1 MANVSPGTVS
11 RVLSGKPGVGDE
23 TRQRIQE
30 LIESLGYQPNV
41 SAQRLGS
48 RRSWAI
54 GLMLSHATSEVT
66 AQAIFPELI
75 GTLADGL
82 DAANYSLT
90 LFSKAGQPT
99 RRIMQAL
106 SQGKVDAVILPDV
119 RVGDEIISYLRSS
132 AFPFVVIGQ
141 RFTTPDI
148 SWVDTNHDTAI
159 EQLTTL
165 LIEKGHAKIA
175 FINGSEE
182 LSSSLLRSRGFQTA
196 MGNEGLAVSPK
207 WMRAGGF
214 SFQSGY
220 LNTHDLL
227 QLPASDRPT
236 AIVAA
241 SDLIAMG
248 CLKAASEL
256 NLRVPDDL
264 AITGF
269 DDIPVA
275 EHLHPSL
282 TTARHPI
289 HEMGMKA
296 TEFILNL
303 LNNDSSDGPDSYQ
316 IILPSEVI
324 VRESSG

>member
-1 MANVSPGTVS
+1 MPSNSQKITIHTIAKMANVSPGTVS

-99 RRIMQAL
+99 KRIMQAI

-119 RVGDEIISYLRSS
+119 RTGDEIISYLRTST
-132 AFPFVVIGQ
+132 FPFVVIGQ
-141 RFTTPDI
+141 RFTAPDI
-148 SWVDTNHDTAI
+148 SWVDTNHDNAI

-165 LIEKGHAKIA
+165 LIEKGHTRIA
-175 FINGSEE
+175 FINGAEE
-182 LSSSLLRSRGFQTA
+182 LSSSLLRARGFQVA
-196 MGNEGLAVSPK
+196 MGNQGLPVPQK
-207 WMRAGGF
+207 WLQSGGF
-214 SFQSGY
+214 SSQTGY
-220 LNTHDLL
+220 LHTLELL
-227 QLPASDRPT
+227 QVPETQRPT

-248 CLKAASEL
+248 CLKAASEF
-256 NLRVPDDL
+256 
-264 AITGF
+264 G
-269 DDIPVA
+269 
-275 EHLHPSL
+275 
-282 TTARHPI
+282 
-289 HEMGMKA
+289 
-296 TEFILNL
+296 
-303 LNNDSSDGPDSYQ
+303 
-316 IILPSEVI
+316 
-324 VRESSG
+324 